1 MILLDRKVLIQKR
14 NQIQSLIREEK
25 EKAIVETLK
34 PFLKGNIGLYVPIK
48 GEVDIFRPFKHLSV
62 YLPVVIS
69 NTDMEFVKY
78 EDNLQKGSFG
88 VLEPVGTFIDKNL
101 MDVIVV
107 PMVGFNHTIRMGY
120 GKGYYDR
127 YLKDFCGLK
136 IGVAFDIQ
144 EDISILKKAHDV
156 EMDMIITETRRI
168 LKCE

>member
-14 NQIQSLIREEK
+14 NQIQSPIREEK

-48 GEVDIFRPFKHLSV
+48 GEADIFRPFKHLSV
-62 YLPVVIS
+62 YLPVVTS
-69 NTDMEFVKY
+69 NTAMEFVKY

-120 GKGYYDR
+120 GKGYYDG

-144 EDISILKKAHDV
+144 EDLSILKKAHDV

>member
-1 MILLDRKVLIQKR
+1 M
-14 NQIQSLIREEK
+14 
-25 EKAIVETLK
+25 
-34 PFLKGNIGLYVPIK
+34 
-48 GEVDIFRPFKHLSV
+48 DIFRPFKHLSV
-62 YLPVVIS
+62 YLPVVTS

-144 EDISILKKAHDV
+144 EDISILKKH
-156 EMDMIITETRRI
+156 MM
-168 LKCE
+168 

>member
-1 MILLDRKVLIQKR
+1 MIQKR
-14 NQIQSLIREEK
+14 NQIQSPIREEK

-62 YLPVVIS
+62 YLPVVTS

-101 MDVIVV
+101 MV
-107 PMVGFNHTIRMGY
+107 
-120 GKGYYDR
+120 
-127 YLKDFCGLK
+127 
-136 IGVAFDIQ
+136 
-144 EDISILKKAHDV
+144 
-156 EMDMIITETRRI
+156 
-168 LKCE
+168 